1 VNEPGSLLGPDAPL
15 RRFLGFVRP
24 HLGLLLL
31 VGGLV
36 VATRLVSLPMPLV
49 YRALVDQAL
58 PGEDLR
64 LLGLLVGGMAALLL
78 GGRGLGFARQ
88 VLSAKLQQAV
98 LHDVRLAL
106 YAHLQRLDLGFYRQH
121 TTGGLLSRIV
131 NDVRQVQSILSGRTF
146 EVLASLAQIVV
157 VAGLLLWLN
166 PHLSLV
172 SALVFP
178 VLVLLVALFQKR
190 IYRISRAMQERHEA
204 LSARL
209 QENLAGLRLIQA
221 LTLEQR
227 QLDAT
232 AGTSAELRDTL
243 VRSEL
248 IGSGVTLL
256 TVALT
261 DMPLTLLVWGYGGYL
276 VVRGELTL
284 GSLLAFHQYLMM
296 LYSPV
301 IQVFRFNIQLQ
312 VARAALDRLYELLDA
327 RSATADVPQASA
339 LQCTAGDLR
348 FEGVTLRYG
357 ADEPPA
363 LRCLDL
369 HVEAGEVL
377 GLVGPS
383 GAGKSTLVNGLLR
396 FLPTTEGRILLD
408 GQDIAAVSA
417 ESLRRQV
424 GLVAQEGFLF
434 GDTLAANIALG
445 DPGADEARIEAAA
458 RDAQAHEFIER
469 LERGYETGVGERGL
483 GLSGGERQR
492 VALARTFLQD
502 PPVLVLDE
510 ATSALDARSEALVQE
525 ALARLVRG
533 RTVII
538 IAHRFSTL
546 KLCDRIAV
554 LSGGRLA
561 ELGTHTEL
569 AARPGGLYRTLLQA
583 QLLDAP
589 TEQES

>member
-1 VNEPGSLLGPDAPL
+1 MTAPRWALGRGAPL
-15 RRFLGFVRP
+15 RRFLGFVKP
-24 HLGLLLL
+24 HWPLLLL
-31 VGGLV
+31 VGSLV
-36 VATRLVSLPMPLV
+36 IATRLIGLPLPMV
-49 YRALVDQAL
+49 YRALVDEAL
-58 PGEDLR
+58 PQHDVR
-64 LLGLLVGGMAALLL
+64 LLGALVVAVAALMLV
-78 GGRGLGFARQ
+78 GRGLGFGLQ

-106 YAHLQRLDLGFYRQH
+106 YAHLQRLDLGFYRRH

-131 NDVRQVQSILSGRTF
+131 NDVRQVQSLLSGQAF
-146 EVLASLAQIVV
+146 AVIASAAQIVV

-166 PHLSLV
+166 PRLSLA
-172 SALVFP
+172 SAAVFP
-178 VLVLLVALFQKR
+178 VLIGLVAVFQKR
-190 IYRISRAMQERHEA
+190 IYRISRAMQERREA

-209 QENLAGLRLIQA
+209 QENLSGLRLIQA

-227 QLDAT
+227 QLEAT
-232 AGTSAELRDTL
+232 ARTSAELRDTL

-248 IGSGVTLL
+248 IGSGVNLL

-261 DMPLTLLVWGYGGYL
+261 DLPLTLFVWGFGGYL
-276 VVRGELTL
+276 VIDDQLSL

-312 VARAALDRLYELLDA
+312 VARAAVDRLYELLDA
-327 RSATADVPQASA
+327 RSATADVPGAEPLRCSA
-339 LQCTAGDLR
+339 GELR
-348 FEGVTLRYG
+348 FEGVTLRYSPDG
-357 ADEPPA
+357 PPA
-363 LRCLDL
+363 LHTLDL
-369 HVEAGEVL
+369 HVRSGEVL

-396 FLPTTEGRILLD
+396 FLPTAEGRILID
-408 GQDIAAVSA
+408 GQAVSA
-417 ESLRRQV
+417 VTAASLRRQV

-445 DPGADEARIEAAA
+445 APGADPARIEVAA

-469 LERGYETGVGERGL
+469 LDAGYDTPVGERGL

-492 VALARTFLQD
+492 VALARAFLQD

-510 ATSALDARSEALVQE
+510 ATSALDARSETLVQA

-533 RTVII
+533 RTAII

-561 ELGTHTEL
+561 QLGTHAQL
-569 AARPGGLYRTLLQA
+569 AAQGGLYRTLLQA
-583 QLLDAP
+583 QLLDPPGDEEA
-589 TEQES
+589 